1 MGPVA
6 RWCGAQVAAVKQ
18 LAGLPLALAAV
29 LSVGGDGADRRAR
42 PRGPPSSASDSA
54 VGRVIDLCSRLAR

>member
-18 LAGLPLALAAV
+18 LAGLPVAVAV
-29 LSVGGDGADRRAR
+29 LSVGGDGADRRVR
-42 PRGPPSSASDSA
+42 TRGPPSFASELY
-54 VGRVIDLCSRLAR
+54 GRSGH